1 MIDTNIF
8 IERENFHV
16 IPDDLRELFWILNT
30 LNAQILVH
38 PKSID
43 EIKRDGNEE
52 RRRVCLSK
60 IQTYPLLESP
70 PAPSGDEEF
79 LRLVGLVRNERD
91 YVDNLL
97 IYAVYKE
104 AVDFLLTEDKEI
116 HDKALRLGIDH
127 RVLSISEALDMFREA
142 LQKERII
149 HPPAIKEDHVY
160 NLDLNDKFFNSLK
173 DEYPEFESWFRRI
186 SREGRKCWV
195 YYYDDGTIGALLIP
209 KIENEP
215 IDSNPPLPAKR
226 RLKLCTFKV
235 SYIGHKI
242 GELFI
247 KLSVNYCLQ
256 NNIDEMYLTHYTK
269 EIDYLVD
276 LISEYGFSKVA
287 TKNSEDV
294 YLKKLIPDKDD
305 LVNDPV
311 VKERD
316 GNPLKFSKKY
326 YPSFYDGP
334 VVRKFIVPILPKYHD
349 RLFIDYP
356 MRQTMILEHSGRFIV
371 EGNTIKKAYLCHS
384 RISRL
389 YPGDI
394 LLFYRSRDKI
404 LTSLGI
410 VEKARVSRD
419 KNQIL
424 KMVGK
429 RTVYTLKEVE
439 EMVKKNVEYYAEKL
453 GVDVE
458 KGVKDKA
465 RRLTLK
471 RKEGVLPFKFL

>member
-1 MIDTNIF
+1 MNI
-8 IERENFHV
+8 
-16 IPDDLRELFWILNT
+16 
-30 LNAQILVH
+30 Q
-38 PKSID
+38 
-43 EIKRDGNEE
+43 G
-52 RRRVCLSK
+52 SK
-60 IQTYPLLESP
+60 YGSKKIC
-70 PAPSGDEEF
+70 
-79 LRLVGLVRNERD
+79 
-91 YVDNLL
+91 
-97 IYAVYKE
+97 
-104 AVDFLLTEDKEI
+104 
-116 HDKALRLGIDH
+116 
-127 RVLSISEALDMFREA
+127 
-142 LQKERII
+142 
-149 HPPAIKEDHVY
+149 
-160 NLDLNDKFFNSLK
+160 
-173 DEYPEFESWFRRI
+173 
-186 SREGRKCWV
+186 REGRKCWV

-215 IDSNPPLPAKR
+215 VDSNPPLPAKR

-429 RTVYTLKEVE
+429 RTVYTLREIE
-439 EMVKKNVEYYAEKL
+439 EMIKKPTLVILFQFHFYFKEPLSLSRLMELKVLRTAPQTITKIPH
-453 GVDVE
+453 
-458 KGVKDKA
+458 DKYS
-465 RRLTLK
+465 TIK
-471 RKEGVLPFKFL
+471 KEGALDERYTFD